1 MSKQPKPQVVSLDS
15 AREDAS
21 YWLKDCIFENGKP
34 LPILA
39 NAVVGIRAIMP
50 MAFAFDEVLRA
61 PLLMEPL
68 KGDRDKGDLLAPRAQ
83 PQKPTFPV
91 NAACAVRY
99 DGRSSRALSLLGVR
113 KTLPPLQNRA
123 EHLGLGSMR
132 YHNKIRVFSRLT
144 THAVIGDDE

>member
-61 PLLMEPL
+61 ALLMEPL
-68 KGDRDKGDLLAPRAQ
+68 KGDRDTGDLLAPRAQ
-83 PQKPTFPV
+83 PQKPSF
-91 NAACAVRY
+91 
-99 DGRSSRALSLLGVR
+99 RSTPPALSDTTGAAVAPCRYWGSEKRYRLFKLGPS
-113 KTLPPLQNRA
+113 TLVSAQC
-123 EHLGLGSMR
+123 
-132 YHNKIRVFSRLT
+132 IT
-144 THAVIGDDE
+144 TIKSVSSLVSLPMP